1 MNRDEAV
8 ISTLHAE
15 KLLRERG
22 IVSLPID
29 PFALA
34 AAEGITVQ
42 AKPDTAPGVSGLLMR
57 VGSSFGIMYAT
68 HIRNEGYQRFSVAHE
83 LGHFFLPGHI
93 DAIFAGDANVHASR
107 AGFVSDDPYE
117 NEADHFA
124 AGLLMPDPMFRSAL
138 IHADD
143 GLAGIEYLA
152 GLCRTS
158 LTATAIRYTEKA
170 TIPAAIVV
178 SAGTRIDYCFMSAA
192 LKDFRGLQWLRK
204 GMPLPTT
211 ALTRI
216 FNSDPRNIADAS
228 REEGTADLIEWF
240 GGDRSVE
247 ALEEVIGLGAY
258 GKTLTVITCDTFADE
273 VDEEKQLEESWTPRW
288 R

>member
-1 MNRDEAV
+1 MA
-8 ISTLHAE
+8 TQHAE
-15 KLLRERG
+15 MLLRARG
-22 IVSLPID
+22 INSLPVD

-34 AAEGITVQ
+34 AAEKIAVKS
-42 AKPDTAPGVSGLLMR
+42 KPDTAPGVSGLLMR
-57 VGSSFGIMYAT
+57 VGSAFGIMYAT
-68 HIRNEGYQRFSVAHE
+68 HIPNEGYQRFSVAHE

-93 DAIFAGDANVHASR
+93 DAILPGDTQVHASR

-138 IHADD
+138 IYADD
-143 GLAGIEYLA
+143 GLAGIEHLA

-158 LTATAIRYTEKA
+158 LTATAIRYTKKA

-178 SAGTRIDYCFMSAA
+178 SAGVRIDYCFMSTA
-192 LKDFRGLQWLRK
+192 LKEFDGLQWLRK
-204 GMPLPTT
+204 GTPLPANVLT
-211 ALTRI
+211 AA
-216 FNSDPRNIADAS
+216 FNRNAKNVADAY
-228 REEGTADLIEWF
+228 RDKKTANLQDWF
-240 GGDRSVE
+240 GGERSVE
-247 ALEEVIGLGAY
+247 VREEVIGLGAY

-273 VDEEKQLEESWTPRW
+273 ADEENQLEKSWTPRW